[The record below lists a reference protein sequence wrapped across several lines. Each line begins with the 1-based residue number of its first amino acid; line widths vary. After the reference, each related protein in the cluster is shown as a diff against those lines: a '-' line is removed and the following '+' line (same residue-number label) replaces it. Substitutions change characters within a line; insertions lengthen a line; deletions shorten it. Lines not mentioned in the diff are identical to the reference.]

1 MKHTA
6 LITLCAAVATTA
18 AAAGFTNPV
27 IPGFY
32 PDPSICRVDSDFYLV
47 NSSFQFFPGVPVW
60 HSRDLVNWEQ
70 IGNVLDRPSQLH
82 LGEANAW
89 LGIYAPTIRYNDG
102 TFYMITT
109 NVGPQAPAGNG
120 NFLVTAT
127 DPAGPWSD
135 PVWLKQGG
143 IDPSLYF
150 EDGRTYMTSNPD
162 GAIWLC
168 EIDPATGE
176 QLTPSR
182 AIWQGTGGR
191 HPEAPH
197 IYKKDGWYYLLI
209 AEGGT
214 ELGHGA
220 TIARSRDIYGPY
232 TPNPANPVLTN
243 FCMAAQGSKI
253 QGVGHADIIDAP
265 DGSWWIVALG
275 YRTIANGVHTLGR
288 ETMLAPVRWDEGAWP
303 VVNANGTL
311 DVEMHAPT
319 LPAAPVAKR
328 AERTDFTKTPSLGH
342 EWVYLRNPHPEN
354 YRLDRHGLSLTATP
368 VSLDDSG
375 SPTWTGIRQTQH
387 NFTAETTLTLP
398 AGAPSGT
405 QAGITVYIE
414 GGSHYDLAVESLGD
428 GRQQAVCTLRLNAI
442 THRHEAVPV
451 KAGKAVQLRV
461 QGEEDMYAFSMS
473 TDGGRTWQPMGSA
486 NARYLSTETAGGF
499 TGMTIGIYATGP
511 EATDATFR
519 DFTYQTK

>member
-1 MKHTA
+1 MKNILLAA
-6 LITLCAAVATTA
+6 LAVAATA
-18 AAAGFTNPV
+18 SAGTYTNPV

-47 NSSFQFFPGVPVW
+47 NSSFQFFPGVPLW

-70 IGNVLDRPSQLH
+70 IGNVLNRPSQLP

-109 NVGPQAPAGNG
+109 NVGPQAPATGG

-127 DPAGPWSD
+127 DPAGPWSE
-135 PVWLKQGG
+135 PVWLEQGG

-150 EDGRTYMTSNPD
+150 EDGKTYMTSNPD

-168 EIDPATGE
+168 EIDPATGK

-197 IYKKDGWYYLLI
+197 IYKKDGWYYLMI

-214 ELGHGA
+214 ELGHGV

-232 TPNPANPVLTN
+232 TPDPSNPLLTN
-243 FCMAAQGSKI
+243 FCMAAQGSRI
-253 QGVGHADIIDAP
+253 QGVGHADLVDAP

-275 YRTIANGVHTLGR
+275 YRTMANGVHTLGR

-311 DVEMHAPT
+311 DVSMHAST
-319 LPAAPVAKR
+319 LPEVPVDKAPAR
-328 AERTDFTKTPSLGH
+328 IDFTRTRRLGH
-342 EWVYLRNPHPEN
+342 QWVYLRNPHIDN
-354 YRLDRHGLSLTATP
+354 YRLDPQGLTLTARRSMCSRP
-368 VSLDDSG
+368 PRRWHSM
-375 SPTWTGIRQTQH
+375 QK
-387 NFTAETTLTLP
+387 LP
-398 AGAPSGT
+398 
-405 QAGITVYIE
+405 QARRR
-414 GGSHYDLAVESLGD
+414 A
-428 GRQQAVCTLRLNAI
+428 
-442 THRHEAVPV
+442 
-451 KAGKAVQLRV
+451 
-461 QGEEDMYAFSMS
+461 
-473 TDGGRTWQPMGSA
+473 
-486 NARYLSTETAGGF
+486 
-499 TGMTIGIYATGP
+499 
-511 EATDATFR
+511 
-519 DFTYQTK
+519 